1 MKGLVRHGFLPLQHR
16 NTLEL
21 SRLNIDIYLFTF
33 FSDTLLPLCHRY
45 MYAYCFFFLE
55 YGITYDIA
63 SVDYNLDICR
73 FVEITPKC
81 KTDYVITAVRIQ
93 RLPPGNCG
101 CFRQD
106 MEVALYEKCIGTASC
121 TLSFSEL
128 KVDTTVYPH
137 PPTEFCWFSYRII
150 YTCEPGKNTTICTE
164 RYTLQTPEKLA

>member
-1 MKGLVRHGFLPLQHR
+1 MIF
-16 NTLEL
+16 
-21 SRLNIDIYLFTF
+21 IYLP

-81 KTDYVITAVRIQ
+81 KTDYVITAVRIE

-106 MEVALYEKCIGTASC
+106 MEVALYEKCIGIASC

-128 KVDTTVYPH
+128 KVDTTVYPL

-150 YTCEPGKNTTICTE
+150 YTCEPGKNTTIYTE
-164 RYTLQTPEKLA
+164 HYTLQTPEKLA